1 MPVKIAQNIGFL
13 QPFVYN
19 SFNMSNHDGL
29 YSPADKPVT
38 RYISSFWN
46 CLKVSL
52 TAKSTHRANNS
63 TLLSQCELL
72 TVFLQELTFCQYKTS
87 YYLKNLYILTI
98 LLKFTNIVLSISNLK
113 NKRNKTHTHTKMT
126 TSQSIGESIERYDSP
141 DIARNFRV

>member
-1 MPVKIAQNIGFL
+1 MCSFMGCLSKLLKIL
-13 QPFVYN
+13 VSSSPFVYN
-19 SFNMSNHDGL
+19 SFNMNNHNGL

-46 CLKVSL
+46 CLKVAL

-113 NKRNKTHTHTKMT
+113 NRTNKTHTHKDDSITKYRRKYRKIWF
-126 TSQSIGESIERYDSP
+126 SRHC
-141 DIARNFRV
+141 